1 MMMWAGQNTTQRVV
15 HKQRNRNKMTFVAS
29 RKRAELVVATVLGFA
44 LLAHLRH
51 HQCLVGVTTKTTSSV
66 LKAKKYN
73 TRFQLENLDLNT
85 SSPCGGHK
93 CFYRLK
99 SSKDIGYL
107 VANVNTQSKED
118 FVKQWETTKSLEAK
132 YAISHFLLEPPVLM
146 NITQQ
151 FADAISSK
159 IFRAT
164 KPKKHIK
171 VFSTFI
177 IYQKVRVAPTPNVL
191 FGCAPDK
198 KKLMTRSL
206 TDFLKNIQNKV
217 RFTKHVEKEMAR
229 SSKLFQKVPWL
240 ARDFQV
246 MIDENGKFYHV
257 DVCTGPSNKDY
268 KDRKNR
274 TTSDWGTACEKAF
287 REFLKELNNAIQ

>member
-51 HQCLVGVTTKTTSSV
+51 HQHLVGATTKTTSSV
-66 LKAKKYN
+66 LKARKNN

-85 SSPCGGHK
+85 SSPCGAHK

-107 VANVNTQSKED
+107 VANVNIHSED

-132 YAISHFLLEPPVLM
+132 YAISHFLLEPPVLK

-151 FADAISSK
+151 FADAINSK

-164 KPKKHIK
+164 KPKKHNIK

-177 IYQKVRVAPTPNVL
+177 MYQKVRVAPTPNVL
-191 FGCAPDK
+191 FGCTQNK

-217 RFTKHVEKEMAR
+217 RFAEHVEKEMAR
-229 SSKLFQKVPWL
+229 SSKLLHEVPWL

-246 MIDENGKFYHV
+246 MIDKNGKFYHI
-257 DVCTGPSNKDY
+257 DVCTGPFDKAL
-268 KDRKNR
+268 KNR
-274 TTSDWGTACEKAF
+274 TAYWGTACEGAF
-287 REFLKELNNAIQ
+287 REFLSELNNAIQ

>member
-1 MMMWAGQNTTQRVV
+1 
-15 HKQRNRNKMTFVAS
+15 
-29 RKRAELVVATVLGFA
+29 
-44 LLAHLRH
+44 
-51 HQCLVGVTTKTTSSV
+51 VT
-66 LKAKKYN
+66 
-73 TRFQLENLDLNT
+73 
-85 SSPCGGHK
+85 
-93 CFYRLK
+93 
-99 SSKDIGYL
+99 
-107 VANVNTQSKED
+107 NVNIHSSDEV

-146 NITQQ
+146 NMTQQ

-159 IFRAT
+159 IFKVA
-164 KPKKHIK
+164 KPKKRNIK

-177 IYQKVRVAPTPNVL
+177 MYQKVRVAPTPNVL
-191 FGCAPDK
+191 LGCHPNK
-198 KKLMTRSL
+198 KNIMTRSL
-206 TDFLKNIQNKV
+206 PDFLKNIQNKV
-217 RFTKHVEKEMAR
+217 RFAKHVEKEMAR